1 MLLFWWLLIGTQCTL
16 LLVFWQSGRKRILET
31 KQAPPTPADIL
42 PEGLRPDP
50 RPPVA
55 MIIPVAGQRPY
66 MRRALRSLMV
76 QNYPKLTTIMV
87 TESLDDP
94 AVALI
99 SELQKDFPHLRHV
112 VAGPAQGCG
121 QKNWNTL
128 QALEVVKHDAEI
140 FVFCDSTHYAQ
151 PDFVYELVLPI
162 LRQETAFSTGYH
174 AVDVQDH
181 QLVSV
186 AYQLSV
192 LLMRFLQALS
202 AFTQPWGG
210 AMAISQQA
218 FVRYDI
224 AKFWSNKV
232 VDDCSLASFLMRK
245 NVHVQ
250 LCAHAVLRTPARN
263 HPMHVWFAWMD
274 RQILFLKFCIPAQW
288 LLLGVFA
295 MLMFFPLLG
304 SAIVLS
310 GIWLG
315 ILSAWY
321 YGPLITHVVLLFGI
335 LYGWR
340 ECLPRP
346 VPILPWFA
354 AFVLSMYQFLRVY
367 IGTISA
373 KSIVWNN
380 IEYQVGKDGEVLSV
394 RTNKAPAQ
402 PQKSAPGTSGQK
414 SAA

>member
-16 LLVFWQSGRKRILET
+16 LFVFWQGARSRILET
-31 KQAPPTPADIL
+31 KKPIKKSLEPL
-42 PEGLRPDP
+42 PQGLRPDP
-50 RPPVA
+50 TPTVA

-76 QNYPKLTTIMV
+76 QNYPQLITIMV

-94 AVALI
+94 AVDLI
-99 SELQKDFPHLRHV
+99 QELQRDFPRLRHV
-112 VAGPAQGCG
+112 TAGPAQGCG

-128 QALEVVKHDAEI
+128 QAIESVGHEAEI

-151 PDFVYELVLPI
+151 PDFVHELVLPI
-162 LRQETAFSTGYH
+162 VRQETAFSTGYH

-181 QLVSV
+181 QIVTL

-218 FVRYDI
+218 FLRYRI
-224 AKFWSNKV
+224 ADFWRDKV
-232 VDDCSLASFLMRK
+232 VDDCSLASFLMRE

-250 LCAHAVLRTPARN
+250 LCSHAVLRTPARN

-321 YGPLITHVVLLFGI
+321 YGPLITHLVLLVAI
-335 LYGWR
+335 LLGWR

-346 VPILPWFA
+346 VPMVPWFA

-367 IGTISA
+367 VGTLGA
-373 KSIVWNN
+373 KSIVWSGF
-380 IEYQVGKDGEVLSV
+380 EYHVGKGGRVLSIHK
-394 RTNKAPAQ
+394 KAAA
-402 PQKSAPGTSGQK
+402 SANFAK
-414 SAA
+414 K

>member
-16 LLVFWQSGRKRILET
+16 LLVFWQSARSRILET
-31 KQAPPTPADIL
+31 KQPVKKSTEPL
-42 PEGLRPDP
+42 PLGLRPDP
-50 RPPVA
+50 TPTVA

-76 QNYPKLTTIMV
+76 QNYPQLITIMV

-94 AVALI
+94 AVDLI
-99 SELQKDFPHLRHV
+99 LELQRAFPQLRHV

-128 QALEVVKHDAEI
+128 QAIKSVKNEAEI
-140 FVFCDSTHYAQ
+140 YVFCDSTHYAQ
-151 PDFVYELVLPI
+151 PDFVHELVLPI
-162 LRQETAFSTGYH
+162 VRQETAFSTGYH

-181 QLVSV
+181 QIVTL

-218 FVRYDI
+218 FLRYRI
-224 AKFWSNKV
+224 ADFWRDKV
-232 VDDCSLASFLMRK
+232 VDDCSLASFLMRE

-250 LCAHAVLRTPARN
+250 LCSHAVLRTPARN

-315 ILSAWY
+315 MLSAWY
-321 YGPLITHVVLLFGI
+321 YGPLITHLVLLVAI
-335 LYGWR
+335 LLGWR

-346 VPILPWFA
+346 VPMVLWFA

-367 IGTISA
+367 VGTIRA
-373 KSIVWNN
+373 DSIAWSDFV
-380 IEYQVGKDGEVLSV
+380 YRVGKGGTVLSIH
-394 RTNKAPAQ
+394 K
-402 PQKSAPGTSGQK
+402 KSAPHANFTK
-414 SAA
+414 K